1 MKTLYKTYNY
11 PEHKPCGFML
21 HLVNA
26 VDNTTHELLHRGAD
40 AISVFCNKHS
50 EIRDGTKER
59 MQENGEID
67 MTDEDREN
75 KSEIRGI
82 APSSYPSQKI

>member
-1 MKTLYKTYNY
+1 
-11 PEHKPCGFML
+11 ML
-21 HLVNA
+21 
-26 VDNTTHELLHRGAD
+26 
-40 AISVFCNKHS
+40 SVFFCNKQS

-59 MQENGEID
+59 MQENREID

-82 APSSYPSQKI
+82 APSSYPAQKIYEGSRPLPLYR